1 MPESAGPVS
10 GASNQERKGPSRG
23 RIGEAANGY
32 VPLAPRGV
40 GLLNAESS
48 WFNATSYPHNPH
60 IHELGFVILFT
71 RGAFGW
77 MPLARSVYPQAPEL
91 WSLALSLGVALAC
104 AAVVIMVSEQGFPAS
119 GALLSAWNTT
129 NISAPLLACEV
140 PSKFLEIPSTL
151 ASSRTTKL

>member
-1 MPESAGPVS
+1 VIGANESRH
-10 GASNQERKGPSRG
+10 EKL
-23 RIGEAANGY
+23 IKF
-32 VPLAPRGV
+32 LV
-40 GLLNAESS
+40 GLAWTGVIV
-48 WFNATSYPHNPH
+48 WFTATSYPHNPH

-71 RGAFGW
+71 SGAFGW

-129 NISAPLLACEV
+129 NISAPLLTCEV
-140 PSKFLEIPSTL
+140 PSKFLEIPSTSL

>member
-1 MPESAGPVS
+1 MLTWLRSVIGANESRH
-10 GASNQERKGPSRG
+10 EKL
-23 RIGEAANGY
+23 IKF
-32 VPLAPRGV
+32 LV
-40 GLLNAESS
+40 GLAWTGVIV
-48 WFNATSYPHNPH
+48 WFTATSYPHNPH

-71 RGAFGW
+71 SGAFGW

-129 NISAPLLACEV
+129 NISAPLLTCEV
-140 PSKFLEIPSTL
+140 PSKFLEIPSTSL

>member
-1 MPESAGPVS
+1 MKADT
-10 GASNQERKGPSRG
+10 KGL
-23 RIGEAANGY
+23 IKF
-32 VPLAPRGV
+32 LV
-40 GLLNAESS
+40 GLAWTGVIV

-104 AAVVIMVSEQGFPAS
+104 AAVVIMVSEQGFPPQVVRYS
-119 GALLSAWNTT
+119 LLGIQPTFP
-129 NISAPLLACEV
+129 PLYWPARCLQ
-140 PSKFLEIPSTL
+140 
-151 ASSRTTKL
+151 SS

>member
-1 MPESAGPVS
+1 MKADTK
-10 GASNQERKGPSRG
+10 RLIKF
-23 RIGEAANGY
+23 
-32 VPLAPRGV
+32 LV
-40 GLLNAESS
+40 GLAWTGVIVWLT
-48 WFNATSYPHNPH
+48 ATRYPH
-60 IHELGFVILFT
+60 IGELGFVILFT
-71 RGAFGW
+71 SGAFGW

-129 NISAPLLACEV
+129 NISAPLLTCEV
-140 PSKFLEIPSTL
+140 PSKFLEIPSTSL